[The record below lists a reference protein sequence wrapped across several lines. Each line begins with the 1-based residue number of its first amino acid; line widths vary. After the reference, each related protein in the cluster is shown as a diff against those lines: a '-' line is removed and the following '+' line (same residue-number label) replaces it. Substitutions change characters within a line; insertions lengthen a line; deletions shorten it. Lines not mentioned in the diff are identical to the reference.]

1 MFSTY
6 TLNHFG
12 IVAGICQELQLCH
25 TIDALIP
32 PDPQQTVTTGQAVVA
47 MIINGLGFSN
57 RTLYLFPQF
66 FENKPVDLLIGKGL
80 TAEKLNDD
88 AIGRTLD
95 RLFNYGCTELFGS
108 VASVA
113 TAIATV
119 DRKFG
124 HLDTTTFSVH
134 GDYNS
139 SAEEGAA
146 IQITYGHSKDKR
158 PDLKQILLNLLVS
171 ADGGIPLF
179 MQALNG
185 NSSDKIVFRQTVT
198 QFRKGLKTNLQEVTY
213 WIADSCFYTAATIRA
228 VGTDVQWIS
237 RVPGT
242 LKEAKEVIEK
252 KALHLLAVRLSIPS
266 SEARA
271 DDSVIPLL
279 TGGYSYVQHSS
290 TYGGVTQRWL
300 AIHSEQA
307 ETRALHSVEHIVKK
321 EFEKLCRLRKKFQKK
336 EFQSEEEVEE
346 ALQELQDQVKYHT
359 CHRSQLSLEVKYK
372 SRGRPRKVPQTN
384 EKHIYYHAD
393 YIITKNEQSVDLEVL
408 KRAIFIVA
416 TNELSHEKLS
426 DQEVFD
432 NYKGQKHVERGFRFL
447 KDPLFF
453 ASSLFLK
460 KPERIVALTMVMCLS
475 LLVYSIGERK
485 LRKLLQEQGETIQN
499 QVRKPTQRPTL
510 KWIFQLF
517 EDIHLLK
524 IDEPMKKPVY
534 EVKNLRPDGIKV
546 LKILGKNYLEPYLLT
561 K

>member
-1 MFSTY
+1 MISTY

-66 FENKPVDLLIGKGL
+66 FENKPVDLLIAKGL

-88 AIGRTLD
+88 TIGRTLD
-95 RLFNYGCTELFGS
+95 RLFNYGCTELFCS

-113 TAIATV
+113 TEIATV

-146 IQITYGHSKDKR
+146 IQVTYGHSKEKR
-158 PDLKQILLNLLVS
+158 PDLKQIFLNLLVS

-185 NSSDKIVFRQTVT
+185 NSSDKLVFRQTVT
-198 QFRKGLKTNLQEVTY
+198 EFRKGLKANLKEVTY
-213 WIADSCFYTAATIRA
+213 WIADSCFYTIATIKA
-228 VGTDVQWIS
+228 VGTDVRWIS

-252 KALHLLAVRLSIPS
+252 TARQLLAARASTPS
-266 SEARA
+266 PKVRA

-279 TGGYSYVQHSS
+279 AKDYSYVQHSS
-290 TYGGVTQRWL
+290 TYGDVTQRWL
-300 AIHSEQA
+300 VIHSEQA
-307 ETRALHSVEHIVKK
+307 ETRALHSVELIVKK
-321 EFEKLCRLRKKFQKK
+321 EFEKLCWLRKKLQKK
-336 EFQSEEEVEE
+336 EFQSKAEVEE
-346 ALQELQDQVKYHT
+346 SLQELQAKYHT
-359 CHRSQLSLEVKYK
+359 CHRSHLSREVKYK
-372 SRGRPRKVPQTN
+372 HRGRPRKVPQAK
-384 EKHIYYHAD
+384 EKHIYYHAE
-393 YIITKNEQSVDLEVL
+393 YIIVKNEKAVELEVF

-416 TNELSHEKLS
+416 TNELSHEKLR

-432 NYKGQKHVERGFRFL
+432 NYKGQKHVEKGFRFL

-460 KPERIVALTMVMCLS
+460 KPERIVGLTMVMCLS

-485 LRKLLQEQGETIQN
+485 LRQLLQILGETIHN
-499 QVRKPTQRPTL
+499 QVKKPTQRPTL

-517 EDIHLLK
+517 EDVHLVK

-546 LKILGKNYLEPYLLT
+546 LKILGKSYLEPYLLT

>member
-1 MFSTY
+1 MISTY
-6 TLNHFG
+6 ALNHFG
-12 IVAGICQELQLCH
+12 IVAGVCQELQLCH

-57 RTLYLFPQF
+57 RRLYLFPQF
-66 FENKPVDLLIGKGL
+66 FENKPVDLLIAKGL

-95 RLFNYGCTELFGS
+95 RLFNYGCTELFCS

-113 TAIATV
+113 TEITTV

-146 IQITYGHSKDKR
+146 IQITHGHSKAKR
-158 PDLKQILLNLLVS
+158 PDLKQIFLNLLVS

-185 NSSDKIVFRQTVT
+185 NSSDKTVFRQTVT
-198 QFRKGLKTNLQEVTY
+198 NFRKGLKVNLKEVTY
-213 WIADSCFYTAATIRA
+213 WVADSCFYTAATIKP

-242 LKEAKEVIEK
+242 LKEAKEVTEK
-252 KALHLLAVRLSIPS
+252 TALQLLA
-266 SEARA
+266 ARA
-271 DDSVIPLL
+271 STPSLKARTADSVVPLQ
-279 TGGYSYVQHSS
+279 TESYSYVQISS
-290 TYGGVTQRWL
+290 TYGSVTQRWL
-300 AIHSEQA
+300 VIHSEQA
-307 ETRALHSVEHIVKK
+307 DTRTLHSVEHAVKK
-321 EFEKLCRLRKKFQKK
+321 EFEKLCRLRKKLQKK
-336 EFQSEEEVEE
+336 EFQSEVEVEE
-346 ALQELQDQVKYHT
+346 ALQEFQAKAKYHT
-359 CHRSQLSLEVKYK
+359 IHRSHLSLEKKYK
-372 SRGRPRKVPQTN
+372 HRERPRKVPQTN
-384 EKHIYYHAD
+384 DKHIYYRAE
-393 YIITKNEQSVDLEVL
+393 YTIVKNEKAVELEVL

-416 TNELSHEKLS
+416 TNELSHDKLS

-432 NYKGQKHVERGFRFL
+432 NYKGQKHVEKGFRFL
-447 KDPLFF
+447 KNPLFF

-485 LRKLLQEQGETIQN
+485 LRQLLQEQGETIHN
-499 QVRKPTQRPTL
+499 QVKKPTQRPTL
-510 KWIFQLF
+510 K
-517 EDIHLLK
+517 
-524 IDEPMKKPVY
+524 
-534 EVKNLRPDGIKV
+534 
-546 LKILGKNYLEPYLLT
+546 
-561 K
+561 